1 MDRAMICNPKALA
14 IPAHLVNLLQ
24 LIGFLKTTL
33 LTFPHNESIFITNQ
47 QRLPKM
53 TTSPEMK
60 SHWLK
65 KLPVLKRELILQQ
78 EVRLKVAVSIFQ
90 VWENIICFLLL
101 LASVISK
108 GWVRGPLKS
117 VHCLICSREKPYCM
131 PTELS

>member
-1 MDRAMICNPKALA
+1 
-14 IPAHLVNLLQ
+14 
-24 LIGFLKTTL
+24 
-33 LTFPHNESIFITNQ
+33 
-47 QRLPKM
+47 M

-101 LASVISK
+101 LASVMSK
-108 GWVRGPLKS
+108 GWGERL
-117 VHCLICSREKPYCM
+117 
-131 PTELS
+131 T